1 MGIEDSGMTTTLV
14 LPESIFG
21 ILRDYAK
28 LDVETA
34 AVLLARQVR
43 TPSGDM
49 RFLTTEL
56 IPVSDEAYEQR
67 GIDHLRI
74 RSDGY
79 VPALER
85 AEATSTVPIW
95 LHTHPGNG
103 SSPRS
108 STRDLIVDEQIAD
121 LFRLRSGSEFYGA
134 LIISRTDNALRFS
147 GHFARESGSTNIDRL
162 LTVGSRL
169 TLTWNDLSQ
178 ESSLSA
184 LFDRNIRAFG
194 GTVQRVLRDL
204 SVAIVGCGGTGSSVA
219 EQLVRLGVRH
229 LLLIDPDTLSESNLT
244 RVYGSRATDI
254 GRAKVEVLADHL
266 RNIAPDVAIKTLKS
280 MITMEATARQLIGAD
295 LVFGCTDDN
304 AGRLVL
310 SRLATYMLIPVVD
323 CGVLLTSDA
332 VGRLDGIHGR
342 VTLLYPG
349 TACLVCRDRI
359 DLARAGSEM
368 LTPSERLRRVDE
380 GYAPAL
386 PGVEPAVVVYTTLVA
401 ASAVGELLE
410 RLTCFGPE
418 PVPSEVLLRIHERE
432 ISTNEQKP
440 REHHYCHPA
449 VGKIGLG
456 MTEPFLEQTWSA

>member
-1 MGIEDSGMTTTLV
+1 MTTTLV
-14 LPESIFG
+14 LPDSISG
-21 ILRDYAK
+21 TLRDYVN

-34 AVLLARQVR
+34 AVLIAHQVR

-49 RFLTTEL
+49 RVLATGL
-56 IPVSDEAYEQR
+56 LPVPDEAYEQR
-67 GIDHLRI
+67 GTDHLRI

-79 VPALER
+79 VPALGR
-85 AEATSTVPIW
+85 AEVTASVPIW

-103 SSPRS
+103 SSPRP

-134 LIISRTDNALRFS
+134 IIISQANGELKFS
-147 GHFARESGSTNIDRL
+147 GHLARESGRIEIDRL
-162 LTVGSRL
+162 LTVGPRL
-169 TLTWNDLSQ
+169 TLSWND
-178 ESSLSA
+178 SA
-184 LFDRNIRAFG
+184 ADSALPSLFDRNIRAFG
-194 GTVQRVLRDL
+194 GTVQRVLHDL
-204 SVAIVGCGGTGSSVA
+204 RIAIVGCGGTGSSVA
-219 EQLVRLGVRH
+219 EQLVRLGVRR
-229 LLLIDPDTLSESNLT
+229 LLLVDPDTLSESNLT
-244 RVYGSRATDI
+244 RVYGSRVTDI

-266 RNIAPDVAIKTLKS
+266 RGIAPDLEAKTFTS
-280 MITMEATARQLIGAD
+280 MITTEGTARQLIGAD
-295 LVFGCTDDN
+295 LIFGCTDDN

-310 SRLATYMLIPVVD
+310 SRLATYMLIPVFD
-323 CGVLLTSDA
+323 CGVLLTNDDS
-332 VGRLDGIHGR
+332 GRLDGIHGR

-349 TACLVCRDRI
+349 TACLVCRNRI

-368 LTPSERLRRVDE
+368 LTPTERLRRVDE

-386 PGVEPAVVVYTTLVA
+386 PGVEPAVVAYTTLVA

-410 RLTCFGPE
+410 RLARYGPE